1 MMGARNMRALK
12 LVGIVVGCLVA
23 VVILALLAVR
33 LFVNPNDYK
42 DRIAQQVKS
51 ATGRELVLSGPIKL
65 SVFPWIALELGPA
78 SLGNP
83 PGFSTQ
89 PFASLQHIA
98 VRVKLLPLLR
108 KELQIGRIEIDGLDL
123 RLVKNTAGK
132 GNWQDFGGN
141 ESKPQQPANSSSG
154 FGTLPE
160 LAGLEIKDSRLS
172 YQDMVADHVNLELG
186 HVTARAPI
194 PVKLKLDLTTAP
206 GAKPIDLNGQLEVTL
221 DLEKRRY
228 QIAPLEISGSLTP
241 RQGAGPMPWKFAV
254 PQLSADLAAQTFSA
268 PAFSVELAAVRL
280 GGSLEGT
287 RIVDAPSFKG
297 AFKLDP
303 VSLRD
308 LMTKLGMTPPVTR
321 DPKVLARLAANGKF
335 SYGGN
340 ALGTE
345 GLDIQLDDSHLRGKL
360 AITNLD
366 TKAASFNLAIDRINV
381 DRYRPPE
388 QPASAKTAAQPAAGA
403 KPADKTGAQGSDPLK
418 TLDLNGTLTI
428 GSATASN
435 MTLTQV
441 LLTIAAKNGLAHIAP
456 VRAKLY
462 GGDYSGDITIDDR
475 EAVPTLKIDQ
485 SMAGIDMA
493 QMLKDF
499 AKTQRISGRGTVTT
513 NLTAHSLGGDTLMKT
528 LNGHVSANV
537 DNGALEGV
545 DLWFEINRAV
555 ALIQKQGLPSG
566 QSSGR
571 TRFDVL
577 KVSADLVNGV
587 ASTKDLNIA
596 SQNLHI
602 SGQGTSNLVTEAINY
617 QVKAT
622 ILKEAPTA
630 AGAAGKSLADIP
642 LNITGTFSSPSVK
655 PDVEQLA
662 KARLQQ
668 ELDKHK
674 DELQQ
679 KLMDKLKG
687 VFH

>member
-1 MMGARNMRALK
+1 MRAVK

-23 VVILALLAVR
+23 LLIVVLLAVR

-51 ATGRELVLSGPIKL
+51 ATGRELTLSGPIRL

-83 PGFSTQ
+83 PGFNTQ
-89 PFASLQHIA
+89 PFAAVQHIA

-123 RLVKNTAGK
+123 RLLKNAAGK
-132 GNWQDFGGN
+132 GNWQDFGGSG
-141 ESKPQQPANSSSG
+141 SKSQPASTSSG
-154 FGTLPE
+154 SGTLPD

-172 YQDMVADHVNLELG
+172 YQDMVADHVSLELG
-186 HVTARAPI
+186 HVTSGKPI

-206 GAKPIDLNGQLEVTL
+206 GAKPIDLDGQMDVTL
-221 DLEKRRY
+221 DLEKKQYR
-228 QIAPLEISGSLTP
+228 IAPLEISGTLTSK
-241 RQGAGPMPWKFAV
+241 QGAAPVSWKFAV

-268 PAFSVELAAVRL
+268 PAFTVELAALHL
-280 GGSLEGT
+280 GGSIAGT

-297 AFKLDP
+297 AFKVDP

-308 LMTKLGMTPPVTR
+308 LMGKLGITPPVTR
-321 DPKVLARLAANGKF
+321 DPKVLARLAANGNF
-335 SYGGN
+335 AYGGN
-340 ALGTE
+340 ALAADA
-345 GLDIQLDDSHLRGKL
+345 LDIQLDDSRLRGKL
-360 AITNLD
+360 AVTNLD
-366 TKAASFNLAIDRINV
+366 TKATNFNLGIDRINI

-388 QPASAKTAAQPAAGA
+388 APATAKAAAPPAEKSGAQP
-403 KPADKTGAQGSDPLK
+403 SDPLK
-418 TLDLNGTLTI
+418 HLELNGTLTI

-435 MTLTQV
+435 VTLTQ
-441 LLTIAAKNGLAHIAP
+441 LLVTIAAKNGVTRIAP
-456 VRAKLY
+456 IRAKLY

-485 SMAGIDMA
+485 TMASIDMA

-555 ALIQKQGLPSG
+555 ALIQKQGLPGG

-571 TRFDVL
+571 TKFDAL

-596 SQNLHI
+596 SQNLRI

-622 ILKEAPTA
+622 ILKDAPTA

-642 LNITGTFSSPSVK
+642 LNITGTFSSPSVR

>member
-1 MMGARNMRALK
+1 MRALK
-12 LVGIVVGCLVA
+12 VLGIVVGCLVA
-23 VVILALLAVR
+23 VLILVLLAVR

-42 DRIAQQVKS
+42 DRIAQEVKS
-51 ATGRELVLSGPIKL
+51 ATGRELTLSGPISL

-83 PGFSTQ
+83 PGFSAQ
-89 PFASLQHIA
+89 PFAAVQHIA

-123 RLVKNTAGK
+123 RLVKNAAGK
-132 GNWQDFGGN
+132 GNWQDFGSA
-141 ESKPQQPANSSSG
+141 SKPEQPESTSSG
-154 FGTLPE
+154 SGSLPD
-160 LAGLEIKDSRLS
+160 LAGLEIKNSRFS
-172 YQDMVADHVNLELG
+172 YQDMVADHVSLELG
-186 HVTARAPI
+186 HVTSGEPI
-194 PVKLKLDLTTAP
+194 PLKLKLDLTTGP
-206 GAKPIDLNGQLEVTL
+206 GAKPIDLNARMQLTL
-221 DLEKRRY
+221 DLGKKQYR
-228 QIAPLEISGSLTP
+228 IAPLEIDGTLTP
-241 RQGAGPMPWKFAV
+241 REGGGPQPWKFTV
-254 PQLSADLAAQTFSA
+254 PQLTADLGAQTFSA
-268 PAFSVELAAVRL
+268 PAFTVELAALHL

-287 RIVDAPSFKG
+287 RIVDAPEFKG

-308 LMTKLGMTPPVTR
+308 LAGKLGMTLPVTR
-321 DPKVLARLAANGKF
+321 DPKVLARLAANGNF
-335 SYGGN
+335 SYGAN
-340 ALGTE
+340 ALATD

-366 TKAASFNLAIDRINV
+366 RKATSFNLGIDRINV

-388 QPASAKTAAQPAAGA
+388 APATAKSAPPAAAG
-403 KPADKTGAQGSDPLK
+403 KQADKGGAQSSDPLK
-418 TLDLNGTLTI
+418 TLDLDGTLTI
-428 GSATASN
+428 GSATVSN
-435 MTLTQV
+435 VTLTQV
-441 LLTIAAKNGLAHIAP
+441 LVTLAARNGLTRIAP
-456 VRAKLY
+456 IRAKLY

-485 SMAGIDMA
+485 SMAAIDMA

-499 AKTQRISGRGTVTT
+499 AKTQRVSGRGTVTT

-528 LNGHVSANV
+528 LSGHVSANV

-571 TRFDVL
+571 TKFDVL

-596 SQNLHI
+596 SQNLRI

-679 KLMDKLKG
+679 KLLDKLKG

>member
-1 MMGARNMRALK
+1 MRAVK

-23 VVILALLAVR
+23 LLIVVLLAVR

-51 ATGRELVLSGPIKL
+51 ATGRELTLSGPIRL

-89 PFASLQHIA
+89 PFAAVRHIA

-123 RLVKNTAGK
+123 RLLKNAAGK
-132 GNWQDFGGN
+132 GNWQDFGGSG
-141 ESKPQQPANSSSG
+141 SKSQPASTSSG
-154 FGTLPE
+154 SGTLPD

-172 YQDMVADHVNLELG
+172 YQDMVADHVSLELG
-186 HVTARAPI
+186 HVTSGKPI

-206 GAKPIDLNGQLEVTL
+206 GAKPIDLDGQMDVTL
-221 DLEKRRY
+221 DLEKKQYR
-228 QIAPLEISGSLTP
+228 IAPLEISGTLTSK
-241 RQGAGPMPWKFAV
+241 QGAAPVSWKFAV

-268 PAFSVELAAVRL
+268 PAFTVELAALHL
-280 GGSLEGT
+280 GGSIAGT

-297 AFKLDP
+297 AFKVDP

-308 LMTKLGMTPPVTR
+308 LMGKLGITPPVTR
-321 DPKVLARLAANGKF
+321 DPKVLARLAANGNF
-335 SYGGN
+335 AYGGN
-340 ALGTE
+340 ALAADA
-345 GLDIQLDDSHLRGKL
+345 LDIQLDDSRLRGKL
-360 AITNLD
+360 AVTNLD
-366 TKAASFNLAIDRINV
+366 TKATNFNLGIDRINI

-388 QPASAKTAAQPAAGA
+388 APATAKAAAPPAEKSGAQP
-403 KPADKTGAQGSDPLK
+403 SDPLK
-418 TLDLNGTLTI
+418 HLELNGTLTI

-435 MTLTQV
+435 VTLTQ
-441 LLTIAAKNGLAHIAP
+441 LLVTIAAKNGVTRIAP
-456 VRAKLY
+456 IRAKLY

-485 SMAGIDMA
+485 TMASIDMA

-545 DLWFEINRAV
+545 DLWFEINRVV
-555 ALIQKQGLPSG
+555 ALIQKQGVPGG

-571 TRFDVL
+571 TKFDAL

-596 SQNLHI
+596 SQNLRI

-622 ILKEAPTA
+622 ILKDAPTA

-642 LNITGTFSSPSVK
+642 LNITGTFSSPSVR

>member
-1 MMGARNMRALK
+1 MRAVK

-23 VVILALLAVR
+23 LLIVVLLAVR

-51 ATGRELVLSGPIKL
+51 ATGRELTLSGPIRL

-89 PFASLQHIA
+89 PFAAVRHIA

-123 RLVKNTAGK
+123 RLLKNAAGK
-132 GNWQDFGGN
+132 GNWQDFGGSG
-141 ESKPQQPANSSSG
+141 SKSQPASTSSG
-154 FGTLPE
+154 SGTLPD

-172 YQDMVADHVNLELG
+172 YQDMVADHVSLELG
-186 HVTARAPI
+186 HVTSGKPI

-206 GAKPIDLNGQLEVTL
+206 GAKPIDLDGQMDVTL
-221 DLEKRRY
+221 DLEKKQYR
-228 QIAPLEISGSLTP
+228 IAPLEISGTLTSK
-241 RQGAGPMPWKFAV
+241 QGAAPVSWKFAV

-268 PAFSVELAAVRL
+268 PAFTVELAALHL
-280 GGSLEGT
+280 GGSIAGT

-297 AFKLDP
+297 AFKVDP

-308 LMTKLGMTPPVTR
+308 LMGKLGITPPVTR
-321 DPKVLARLAANGKF
+321 DPKVLARLAANGNF
-335 SYGGN
+335 AYGGN
-340 ALGTE
+340 ALAADA
-345 GLDIQLDDSHLRGKL
+345 LDIQLDDSRLRGKL
-360 AITNLD
+360 AVTNLD
-366 TKAASFNLAIDRINV
+366 TKATNFNLGIDRINI

-388 QPASAKTAAQPAAGA
+388 APATAKAAAPPAEKSGAQP
-403 KPADKTGAQGSDPLK
+403 SDPLK
-418 TLDLNGTLTI
+418 HLELNGTLTI

-435 MTLTQV
+435 VTLTQ
-441 LLTIAAKNGLAHIAP
+441 LLVTIAAKNGVTRIAP
-456 VRAKLY
+456 IRAKLY

-485 SMAGIDMA
+485 TMASIDMA

-545 DLWFEINRAV
+545 DLWFEINRVV
-555 ALIQKQGLPSG
+555 ALIQKQGLPGG

-571 TRFDVL
+571 TKFDAL

-596 SQNLHI
+596 SQNLRI

-622 ILKEAPTA
+622 ILKDAPTA

-642 LNITGTFSSPSVK
+642 LNITGTFSSPSVR

>member
-1 MMGARNMRALK
+1 MRALK
-12 LVGIVVGCLVA
+12 LVGIVFGCLVA
-23 VVILALLAVR
+23 LGIIVLLAVR

-42 DRIAQQVKS
+42 DRIAQQVRS
-51 ATGRELVLSGPIKL
+51 ATGRELTLSGPIRL

-83 PGFSTQ
+83 PGFSAQ
-89 PFASLQHIA
+89 PFAAVQHIA

-108 KELQIGRIEIDGLDL
+108 KELQIGRVEIDGLDL
-123 RLVKNTAGK
+123 RLVKNAAGK
-132 GNWQDFGGN
+132 GNWQDFGGSQ
-141 ESKPQQPANSSSG
+141 SKPQQPASSSSG
-154 FGTLPE
+154 SGTLPD

-172 YQDMVADHVNLELG
+172 YQDMIADHVSLELG
-186 HVTARAPI
+186 HVTSGEPI
-194 PVKLKLDLTTAP
+194 PVKLKLDLTTAH
-206 GAKPIDLNGQLEVTL
+206 GAQPIDLNGQMEVTL
-221 DLEKRRY
+221 DLEKKQYR
-228 QIAPLEISGSLTP
+228 IAPLEISGTLTP
-241 RQGAGPMPWKFAV
+241 RQGAGSMPWKLAV

-268 PAFSVELAAVRL
+268 PAFAVELAAAHL
-280 GGSLEGT
+280 GGSLQGT
-287 RIVDAPSFKG
+287 RIVDAPNFKG
-297 AFKLDP
+297 TFKLDP
-303 VSLRD
+303 VSPRD
-308 LMTKLGMTPPVTR
+308 LMEKLGTTPPKTR
-321 DPKVLARLAANGKF
+321 DPKVLARLAANGSF

-340 ALGTE
+340 ALAAD
-345 GLDIQLDDSHLRGKL
+345 GLDVQLDDSRVRGKL
-360 AITNLD
+360 AMTNLD
-366 TKAASFNLAIDRINV
+366 TKATNFNLSIDRVNL

-388 QPASAKTAAQPAAGA
+388 EPATAKTAAQPAAAGRS
-403 KPADKTGAQGSDPLK
+403 ADKSHAQASDPLK
-418 TLDLNGTLTI
+418 TLDLNGTLAI

-435 MTLTQV
+435 VTLTQV
-441 LLTIAAKNGLAHIAP
+441 LVTIAARNGLTHIAP

-485 SMAGIDMA
+485 SMAAIDMA

-499 AKTQRISGRGTVTT
+499 AKTQRLSGRGTVTT

-528 LNGHVSANV
+528 LSGHVSANV

-555 ALIQKQGLPSG
+555 ALIEKQGLPSG

-571 TRFDVL
+571 TKFDAL
-577 KVSADLVNGV
+577 KVSADLVNGI

-596 SQNLHI
+596 SQNLRI

-617 QVKAT
+617 QVQAK

>member
-1 MMGARNMRALK
+1 MRALK
-12 LVGIVVGCLVA
+12 LVGIVIGCLVA
-23 VVILALLAVR
+23 LVVVVLLAVR
-33 LFVNPNDYK
+33 LFVDPNDYK

-51 ATGRELVLSGPIKL
+51 ATGRELTLSGPIKL

-83 PGFSTQ
+83 PGFSAQ
-89 PFASLQHIA
+89 PFAAVQHIA

-123 RLVKNTAGK
+123 RLVKNAAGK
-132 GNWQDFGGN
+132 GNWQDFGG
-141 ESKPQQPANSSSG
+141 SAAKPQPASTSP
-154 FGTLPE
+154 GTLPD

-172 YQDMVADHVNLELG
+172 YQDMVADHVSLELG
-186 HVTARAPI
+186 HVTSREPI
-194 PVKLKLDLTTAP
+194 PVKLKLSLIT
-206 GAKPIDLNGQLEVTL
+206 GAGAEPIDLNGQLEVTL
-221 DLEKRRY
+221 DLEKKQYR
-228 QIAPLEISGSLTP
+228 IAPLEISGTLTP
-241 RQGAGPMPWKFAV
+241 RQGAGQMSWKFAV

-268 PAFSVELAAVRL
+268 PAFTVELAAVRL
-280 GGSLEGT
+280 GGSLEGA
-287 RIVDAPSFKG
+287 RIIDAPGFKG

-303 VSLRD
+303 LSPRE
-308 LMTKLGMTPPVTR
+308 MMQKLGMTPPVTR
-321 DPKVLARLAANGKF
+321 DPKVLARLAANGSF

-340 ALGTE
+340 ALAAD
-345 GLDIQLDDSHLRGKL
+345 GLEIQLDDSHLRGKL

-366 TKAASFNLAIDRINV
+366 TKAANFNLGIDRINV

-388 QPASAKTAAQPAAGA
+388 EAASAKTAPHPAAAA
-403 KPADKTGAQGSDPLK
+403 KSADDTGAQSNSPLK

-435 MTLTQV
+435 VTLTQV
-441 LLTIAAKNGLAHIAP
+441 LVTLAARGGLTHIAP

-462 GGDYSGDITIDDR
+462 GGDYSGDITIDAR

-485 SMAGIDMA
+485 SMTGIDMA

-537 DNGALEGV
+537 DNGALEGI

-577 KVSADLVNGV
+577 KMSADLVNGV

-596 SQNLHI
+596 SQNLRI

-622 ILKEAPTA
+622 ILKEAPTV

-679 KLMDKLKG
+679 KLLDKLKG

>member
-1 MMGARNMRALK
+1 MRAVK

-23 VVILALLAVR
+23 LLIVVLLAVR

-51 ATGRELVLSGPIKL
+51 ATGRELTLSGPIRL

-89 PFASLQHIA
+89 PFAAVQHIA

-123 RLVKNTAGK
+123 RLLKNAAGK
-132 GNWQDFGGN
+132 GNWQDFGGSG
-141 ESKPQQPANSSSG
+141 SKSQPASTSSG
-154 FGTLPE
+154 SGTLPD

-172 YQDMVADHVNLELG
+172 YQDMVADHVSLELG
-186 HVTARAPI
+186 HVTSGKPI

-206 GAKPIDLNGQLEVTL
+206 GAKPIDLDGQMDVTL
-221 DLEKRRY
+221 DLEKKQYR
-228 QIAPLEISGSLTP
+228 IAPLEISGTLTSK
-241 RQGAGPMPWKFAV
+241 QGAAPVSWKFAV

-268 PAFSVELAAVRL
+268 PAFTVELAALHL
-280 GGSLEGT
+280 GGSIAGT

-297 AFKLDP
+297 AFKVDP

-308 LMTKLGMTPPVTR
+308 LMGKLGITPPVTR
-321 DPKVLARLAANGKF
+321 DPKVLARLAANGNF
-335 SYGGN
+335 AYGGN
-340 ALGTE
+340 ALAADA
-345 GLDIQLDDSHLRGKL
+345 LDIQLDDSRLRGKL
-360 AITNLD
+360 AVTNLD
-366 TKAASFNLAIDRINV
+366 TKATNFNLGIDRINI

-388 QPASAKTAAQPAAGA
+388 APATAKAAAPPAEKSGAQP
-403 KPADKTGAQGSDPLK
+403 SDPLK
-418 TLDLNGTLTI
+418 HLELNGTLTI

-435 MTLTQV
+435 VTLTQ
-441 LLTIAAKNGLAHIAP
+441 LLVTIAAKNGVTRIAP
-456 VRAKLY
+456 IRAKLY

-485 SMAGIDMA
+485 TMASIDMA

-545 DLWFEINRAV
+545 DLWFEINRVV
-555 ALIQKQGLPSG
+555 ALIQKQGVPGG

-571 TRFDVL
+571 TKFDAL

-596 SQNLHI
+596 SQNLRI

-622 ILKEAPTA
+622 ILKDAPTA

-642 LNITGTFSSPSVK
+642 LNITGTFSSPSVR

-674 DELQQ
+674 GELQQ

>member
-1 MMGARNMRALK
+1 MRAVK

-23 VVILALLAVR
+23 LLIVVLLAVR

-51 ATGRELVLSGPIKL
+51 ATGRELTLSGPIRL

-89 PFASLQHIA
+89 PFAAVRHIA

-123 RLVKNTAGK
+123 RLLKNAAGK
-132 GNWQDFGGN
+132 GNWQDFGGSG
-141 ESKPQQPANSSSG
+141 SKSQPASTSSG
-154 FGTLPE
+154 SGTLPD

-172 YQDMVADHVNLELG
+172 YQDMVADHVSLELG
-186 HVTARAPI
+186 HVTSGKPI

-206 GAKPIDLNGQLEVTL
+206 GAKPIDLDGQMDVTL
-221 DLEKRRY
+221 DLEKKQYR
-228 QIAPLEISGSLTP
+228 IAPLEISGTLTSK
-241 RQGAGPMPWKFAV
+241 QGAAPVSWKFAV

-268 PAFSVELAAVRL
+268 PAFTVELAALHL
-280 GGSLEGT
+280 GGSIAGT

-297 AFKLDP
+297 AFKVDP

-308 LMTKLGMTPPVTR
+308 LMGKLGITPPVTR
-321 DPKVLARLAANGKF
+321 DPKVLARLAANGNF
-335 SYGGN
+335 AYGGN
-340 ALGTE
+340 ALAADA
-345 GLDIQLDDSHLRGKL
+345 LDIQLDDSRLRGKL
-360 AITNLD
+360 AVTNLD
-366 TKAASFNLAIDRINV
+366 TKATNFNLGIDRINI

-388 QPASAKTAAQPAAGA
+388 APATAKAAAPPAE
-403 KPADKTGAQGSDPLK
+403 KSGAQSSDPLK
-418 TLDLNGTLTI
+418 HLELNGTLTI

-435 MTLTQV
+435 VTLTQ
-441 LLTIAAKNGLAHIAP
+441 LLVTIAAKNGVTRIAP
-456 VRAKLY
+456 IRAKLY

-485 SMAGIDMA
+485 TMASIDMA

-555 ALIQKQGLPSG
+555 ALIQKQGLPGG

-571 TRFDVL
+571 TKFDAL

-596 SQNLHI
+596 SQNLRI

-622 ILKEAPTA
+622 ILKDAPTA

-642 LNITGTFSSPSVK
+642 LNITGTFSSPSVR

>member
-1 MMGARNMRALK
+1 MRAVK

-23 VVILALLAVR
+23 LLIVVLLAVR

-51 ATGRELVLSGPIKL
+51 ATGRELTLSGPIRL

-89 PFASLQHIA
+89 PFAAVRHIA

-123 RLVKNTAGK
+123 RLLKNAAGK
-132 GNWQDFGGN
+132 GNWQDFGGSG
-141 ESKPQQPANSSSG
+141 SKSQPASTSSG
-154 FGTLPE
+154 SGTLPD

-172 YQDMVADHVNLELG
+172 YQDMVADHVSLELG
-186 HVTARAPI
+186 HVTSGKPI

-206 GAKPIDLNGQLEVTL
+206 GAKPIDLDGQMDVTL
-221 DLEKRRY
+221 DLEKKQYR
-228 QIAPLEISGSLTP
+228 IAPLEISGTLTSK
-241 RQGAGPMPWKFAV
+241 QGAAPVSWKFAV

-268 PAFSVELAAVRL
+268 PAFTVELAALHL
-280 GGSLEGT
+280 GGSIAGT

-297 AFKLDP
+297 AFKVDP

-308 LMTKLGMTPPVTR
+308 LMGKLGITPPVTR
-321 DPKVLARLAANGKF
+321 DPKVLARLAANGNF
-335 SYGGN
+335 AYGGN
-340 ALGTE
+340 ALAADA
-345 GLDIQLDDSHLRGKL
+345 LDIQLDDSRLRGKL
-360 AITNLD
+360 AVTNLD
-366 TKAASFNLAIDRINV
+366 TKATNFNLGIDRINI

-388 QPASAKTAAQPAAGA
+388 APATAKAAAPPAEKSGAQP
-403 KPADKTGAQGSDPLK
+403 SDPLK
-418 TLDLNGTLTI
+418 HLELNGTLTI

-435 MTLTQV
+435 VTLTQ
-441 LLTIAAKNGLAHIAP
+441 LLVTIAAKNGVTRIAP
-456 VRAKLY
+456 IRAKLY

-485 SMAGIDMA
+485 TMASIDMA

-555 ALIQKQGLPSG
+555 ALIQKQGLPGG

-571 TRFDVL
+571 TKFDAL

-596 SQNLHI
+596 SQNLRI

-622 ILKEAPTA
+622 ILKDAPTA

-642 LNITGTFSSPSVK
+642 LNITGTFSSPSVR